1 MRLGTAVLLSALL
14 NPSGAHAAISVIG
27 GGMAHSCFVAADSAP
42 TLAGEAT
49 CTTALD
55 DISMSLRD
63 RAATYVNRGVVRTGI
78 RRFEAALS
86 DYNQAIAI
94 GGHLSP
100 VDLGVTYVDR
110 ASVLNATGRYAQAIE
125 DANKGLS
132 FGTPRPE
139 IAYYNRALAEDYLG
153 NFKAAYHDYR
163 QALTVA
169 PNFVPAAEQ
178 LKRFR
183 VETRPAGGT

>member
-1 MRLGTAVLLSALL
+1 MRLGTAALL
-14 NPSGAHAAISVIG
+14 TALVIPSGAHAAISVIG
-27 GGMAHSCFVAADSAP
+27 GGIAHSCFVAADSAP
-42 TLAGEAT
+42 TLAGEVT

-55 DISMSLRD
+55 DLSLSLRD

-78 RRFEAALS
+78 RHFEAALS
-86 DYNQAIAI
+86 DYNQAIAM
-94 GGHLSP
+94 GKHLSP

-132 FGTPRPE
+132 LGTPKPE
-139 IAYYNRALAEDYLG
+139 IAYYNRGLAEDYLG
-153 NFKAAYHDYR
+153 NFKAAYYDYK
-163 QALTVA
+163 QALTLV
-169 PNFVPAAEQ
+169 PNFTPAAEQ

-183 VETRPAGGT
+183 VESRPASGT